1 MQLCLWFKKVA
12 GRLPAPHG
20 PGILPGAYL
29 SAAMSKLHPALLQLV
44 ALAPVAVWFGKRL
57 DDGGDEPLGLLTLSL
72 ALVLAWRD
80 RASLHA
86 GPAAR
91 ILGAILVLS
100 SVSSIFWLPPLL
112 RGALALTGVAMC
124 YGLHRRGGLIGLLL
138 LSLPVMASL
147 QFFIGYPMRVM
158 AAEGSLRLLELGSLE
173 VSRSGT
179 QLALAG
185 QVIGVDPACAGVRM
199 LWHALAAAMALAAL
213 HRLSW
218 RATTIGGLLAVLLVI
233 PANTSR
239 AALLVVKETGNVSDV
254 LLGHSGIGL
263 VSFGIILLPLW
274 LAISSRARTSFPL
287 RSALAPGRAEW
298 GILALAAVLAPL
310 LAWGAP
316 RTPERVDVGPVPV
329 EFTFDGLTLP
339 LAPLPASDAER
350 AFAKSFPGT
359 LSSHLWGG
367 DQVIL
372 RRVTVATRRLHPSR
386 DCLRAAGYE
395 TGEAITVT
403 RPDGSTWA
411 RFYATRDG
419 LRLVVHER
427 IVGEGDGR
435 SWTDVSAWYWS
446 ALRRPLNGPWQAQTV
461 IRGD

>member
-1 MQLCLWFKKVA
+1 MT
-12 GRLPAPHG
+12 
-20 PGILPGAYL
+20 LPGACL
-29 SAAMSKLHPALLQLV
+29 LPAMSKLHPSLLQLL
-44 ALAPVAVWFGKRL
+44 ALAPVLVWFAKRL
-57 DDGGDEPLGLLTLSL
+57 DDGSDEPLGLLTLSL

-91 ILGAILVLS
+91 ILGAVLVLA
-100 SVSSIFWLPPLL
+100 SVLSIYVLPPML
-112 RGALALTGVAMC
+112 RGALALTGISVC
-124 YGLHRRGGLIGLLL
+124 YGLHRRGGLIGLVL

-147 QFFIGYPMRVM
+147 QFYIGYPMRVM
-158 AAEGSLRLLELGSLE
+158 AAEGSLRLLELGSLA

-179 QLALAG
+179 QLELAG
-185 QVIGVDPACAGVRM
+185 QVIGVDPACGGVRM

-218 RATTIGGLLAVLLVI
+218 RATIIAGLLAVLLVI
-233 PANTSR
+233 PANTLR
-239 AALLVVKETGNVSDV
+239 AALLVLKETGRISE
-254 LLGHSGIGL
+254 LFLGHSAIGL

-274 LAISSRARTSFPL
+274 LAISTRARHSFPL
-287 RSALAPGRAEW
+287 RSVAKPGRMEW
-298 GILALAAVLAPL
+298 GSLTAAAVLAPL

-316 RTPERVDVGPVPV
+316 RTPERAEVGPLPV
-329 EFTFDGLTLP
+329 NFTFDGLTLP
-339 LAPLPASDAER
+339 LAPLPASEAER

-372 RRVTVATRRLHPSR
+372 RRVNVATRRLHPSR

-395 TGEAITVT
+395 TGEAITVI
-403 RPDGSTWA
+403 RPDGSTWS

-435 SWTDVSAWYWS
+435 TWTDVSAWYWS

-461 IRGD
+461 IRGG